1 MTREWP
7 MSGRYAQARANQSLV
22 FGDTP
27 GTQVRKDTI
36 ARKWVPA
43 NETIARLLN
52 VPAGTRVLHRRSR
65 TIIDDEPIE
74 DVRTYYPPD
83 VVGNAP
89 ALETDE
95 RIRVVATLE
104 AAGYSITRTIN
115 EIRARPATG
124 NEHAIFLDQFLTN
137 ADSTIIEHTHV
148 TLAANGEVQEAVEA
162 VVSIRPATGNT
173 LTYHTDETPESLFA
187 VFDRCLGGQI
197 GPTLTLLGT
206 VWRAN
211 PHLRL
216 GQLIGNAAIA
226 GWGRTGRGHHL
237 ADTSTSY
244 YTADDVIRAG
254 LIKMRD
260 DPID

>member
-7 MSGRYAQARANQSLV
+7 MSGRYARARANQSLV

-36 ARKWVPA
+36 ARNWVPA
-43 NETIARLLN
+43 DETIARLLN

-74 DVRTYYPPD
+74 DVRMYYPAD
-83 VVGNAP
+83 VVGAAP
-89 ALETDE
+89 GLETDE
-95 RIRVVATLE
+95 HIRVVAALE
-104 AAGYSITRTIN
+104 AAGYTITRTIN

-137 ADSTIIEHTHV
+137 ADSTIIEHTHA
-148 TLAANGEVQEAVEA
+148 TIGANGEALEAVI
-162 VVSIRPATGNT
+162 SIRPAYSNT
-173 LTYHTDETPESLFA
+173 LTFDTNEAPTNEPIDDGTPTGRI
-187 VFDRCLGGQI
+187 D
-197 GPTLTLLGT
+197 PTLTLLGT

-211 PHLRL
+211 PHQRL
-216 GQLIGNAAIA
+216 GQLIGNAAVA

-237 ADTSTSY
+237 ADTSTAH